1 MDPVV
6 ALLALGGAARA
17 GQLRRVVR
25 RRSLAAAVSD
35 GRVSREGKAYRLV
48 QTDDSLVA
56 ARALHGVR
64 SHRSAAQHHGFA
76 LPPGPETH
84 DVLVPPGSK
93 RARVPGSVRL
103 HWGPTTEA
111 EREAGVTSPLHTVVM
126 CLRDLPLR
134 DALSVGDSALRSGT
148 VEHVALGD
156 AVQVLRGPG
165 SAIARRRFALLD
177 ARAENA
183 FESSAR
189 AILLAAGIVG
199 FQPQVSI
206 RHGITWIGRVDLAD
220 RARRIVVECDGFEF
234 HRDRAAFT
242 KDLRRFTLLV
252 AAGWRPLRFTWPQV
266 MYDPAWVLAR
276 VQDVL
281 DLTRAEGEEESPQ
294 DSGSARAA

>member
-17 GQLRRVVR
+17 GQLRRAVA
-25 RRSLAAAVSD
+25 RRSLAAAVAD

-48 QTDDSLVA
+48 QTDDALVA

-64 SHRSAAQHHGFA
+64 SHRSAAQHYGFA

-84 DVLVPPGSK
+84 DVLVPPRSK
-93 RARVPGSVRL
+93 RARVPGNVRL

-111 EREAGVTSPLHTVVM
+111 EREAGVTSRLRTVVM

-148 VEHVALGD
+148 VQHVALGD
-156 AVQVLRGPG
+156 AVRELRGPG
-165 SAIARRRFALLD
+165 SAVARRRFALLD

-189 AILLAAGIVG
+189 AILLEAGILG

-206 RHGITWIGRVDLAD
+206 RHRTAWIGRVDLAD

-234 HRDRAAFT
+234 HRDRKAFA

-252 AAGWRPLRFTWPQV
+252 AAGWRPLRFSWPQV

-281 DLTRAEGEEESPQ
+281 DLTGASTEESRLH
-294 DSGSARAA
+294 SGSARAA